1 MNDELVGIKVAKLAK
16 EKGFNEKCKFRFFEG
31 KGELEEQVTSD
42 RKSFRV
48 MEVSLTHFREMEIH
62 YTLRPTQSLLS
73 RWLREVHNIVTEVLV
88 FNKGF
93 LEKDKFCYQWRVYD
107 KSEEWFT
114 GLEYKTYELALED
127 CLLEALKLLK

>member
-1 MNDELVGIKVAKLAK
+1 MKDELITFETAKLAK

-73 RWLREVHNIVTEVLV
+73 RWLREVHKIHISPMFIGPDT
-88 FNKGF
+88 NK
-93 LEKDKFCYQWRVYD
+93 YQYRIDIENSGNTGEYS
-107 KSEEWFT
+107 KWFT
-114 GLEYKTYELALED
+114 NFEECFEDGLMFG
-127 CLLEALKLLK
+127 LKLIK

>member
-1 MNDELVGIKVAKLAK
+1 MKDELVGIEVAKLAK

-73 RWLREVHNIVTEVLV
+73 RWLREVHGIIVCVENGFDLMLGYNRGFNLTVNGKNHWKSMDV
-88 FNKGF
+88 FEN
-93 LEKDKFCYQWRVYD
+93 Y
-107 KSEEWFT
+107 EE
-114 GLEYKTYELALED
+114 ALEVG
-127 CLLEALKLLK
+127 LFEGLKLIK